1 MIGLWTL
8 LGRPGPERFAAA
20 LCLSMVS
27 AIAGVALLGLSG
39 WFLAA
44 SALAGLAGAGA
55 AFNHLIPSA
64 AIRGLAFT
72 RVLARYGD
80 QVVGHAA
87 ILRLSATLR
96 PALFERAAFSSSG
109 MRATPSGELSILI
122 DDVEAAE
129 GGFLRVVSPAAAAA
143 ASALVAIGW
152 TALVDPVTA
161 WTAGIAFMV
170 FGFLLPWSV
179 SVRTRRLAADAAQ
192 AQREAREA
200 VSCLIENALELDIL
214 NALDREVGSAFTRM
228 DKAAM
233 AASRLEAPHRRL
245 GALTS
250 AVGGSVAAILL
261 MRISGSADTAIVA
274 GAALSLIAA
283 FEACGAM
290 ARVMDAAPRARHAS
304 GRLRARLR
312 QVNDPPDP
320 PQGISLSTV
329 LPISA
334 EDLVVAAIGD
344 GRATSP
350 LNFDCEAGSVIEISG
365 PSGCGKTTLLETLAR
380 LRSLRSGAL
389 SYAGQ
394 KFETVRTAAVL
405 EHVALA
411 PQFPD
416 FLPGSAREALCLAR
430 PDASDE
436 DLEEAIEISCAGEF
450 LRARTDGLDCDVSL
464 FSGGERRRLA
474 IARAILAHPQVLLL
488 DEPFSGLEPE
498 LIDRLILSL
507 SSWVGVSGRAIVY
520 TRHEPIDPDWRD
532 ARLVRI
538 SLG

>member
-20 LCLSMVS
+20 LCLSTVS

-80 QVVGHAA
+80 QVIGHAA
-87 ILRLSATLR
+87 ILRLSAVLR

-109 MRATPSGELSILI
+109 MRATPSGELSTLI

-152 TALVDPVTA
+152 TTLADPVTA

-179 SVRTRRLAADAAQ
+179 SVRTRRLAAEAAQ
-192 AQREAREA
+192 AQREAREV
-200 VSCLIENALELDIL
+200 VSRLVENALELDIL
-214 NALDREVGSAFTRM
+214 KALDREARSAFTRM
-228 DKAAM
+228 DDAAM

-250 AVGGSVAAILL
+250 TVGGSVAAILL

-290 ARVMDAAPRARHAS
+290 ARVMDAAPRARDAS
-304 GRLRARLR
+304 ARLQARLR

-334 EDLVVAAIGD
+334 RTLVVSAIGD
-344 GRATSP
+344 GHATSP
-350 LNFDCEAGSVIEISG
+350 LNLDCEAGSVIEISG

-380 LRSLRSGAL
+380 LRSPRSGAL
-389 SYAGQ
+389 SYGGHR
-394 KFETVRTAAVL
+394 FETVRTAAVL

-411 PQFPD
+411 PQFPE
-416 FLPGSAREALCLAR
+416 FLPGSVREALCLAC

-436 DLEEAIEISCAGEF
+436 DLDQAIETSCAGEF
-450 LRARTDGLDCDVSL
+450 LRARSEGLESDVSL

-474 IARAILAHPQVLLL
+474 IARALLARPQVLLL
-488 DEPFSGLEPE
+488 DEPFSGLEPD
-498 LIDRLILSL
+498 LIDRLGLSL
-507 SSWVGVSGRAIVY
+507 STWIGVSGRSIVY
-520 TRHEPIDPDWRD
+520 TRHEPITPDWRGV
-532 ARLVRI
+532 RLVHFQ
-538 SLG
+538 LV